1 MVQGVAH
8 ACGSGLSPGQA
19 PWRVNAPLSLQ
30 PRTLGL
36 LLAGALAAA
45 AVCWPFDFV
54 FAKGQPLWW
63 LQLLAQLVLV
73 RGLMRASTARQAFAA
88 AMVFATTW
96 LCATF
101 WWLYISLHTYG
112 GLPAPLTLLSI
123 LGLAA
128 ALALYYGLAGA
139 AFWRWRSPR
148 PMMAAALFAAAW
160 TMAEMAR
167 GTWLTGFGWGAM
179 AYAHTNGPLAAWIPL
194 LGAYGVGALAAWEAA
209 AFAQWQMR
217 GKHRWLLALVLLL
230 GGLPV
235 WPTYTS
241 ATGTLS
247 VTLLQGAIPQDE
259 KFDTGSGVPLALQWY
274 GQALQNSQADLVLA
288 PETAI
293 PLLPPELPA
302 GYWDD
307 LRRHV
312 ASGHSAVLTGIPMGD
327 YTHGYTNSVIA
338 LTPGTDNVWQYDK
351 HHLVPFG
358 EFIPPLFK
366 WFTRMMHIP
375 LGDFN
380 RGAVGQPSFAW
391 RGQRIGAN
399 ICYEDLFGEEL
410 GARFA
415 VPALAPTI
423 FANVSNLG
431 WFGDSIAIDQHLQI
445 ARMRSLEFER
455 PTLRA
460 TNTGATV
467 ILDHR
472 GQVQAALPSLRP
484 GVLQG
489 TVQGRSGLTPFALW
503 VAPFGLWPLW
513 LLSLAILGLAWRR
526 APRR

>member
-167 GTWLTGFGWGAM
+167 GTW
-179 AYAHTNGPLAAWIPL
+179 
-194 LGAYGVGALAAWEAA
+194 
-209 AFAQWQMR
+209 
-217 GKHRWLLALVLLL
+217 
-230 GGLPV
+230 
-235 WPTYTS
+235 
-241 ATGTLS
+241 
-247 VTLLQGAIPQDE
+247 
-259 KFDTGSGVPLALQWY
+259 
-274 GQALQNSQADLVLA
+274 
-288 PETAI
+288 
-293 PLLPPELPA
+293 
-302 GYWDD
+302 
-307 LRRHV
+307 
-312 ASGHSAVLTGIPMGD
+312 LTGIPMGD